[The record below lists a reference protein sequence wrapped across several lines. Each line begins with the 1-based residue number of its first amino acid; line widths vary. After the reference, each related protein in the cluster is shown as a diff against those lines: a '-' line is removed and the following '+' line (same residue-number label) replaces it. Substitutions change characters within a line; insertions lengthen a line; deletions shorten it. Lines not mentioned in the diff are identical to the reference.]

1 MTLSQPHVALA
12 GVGIRG
18 FPSGLAE
25 PDVLIPRLIDL
36 YLQDRVPI
44 DRIASHFPFS
54 EIEVAMQEAES
65 GRAIKPILRFE

>member
-1 MTLSQPHVALA
+1 M
-12 GVGIRG
+12 
-18 FPSGLAE
+18 
-25 PDVLIPRLIDL
+25 LIPRLIDL